1 MLVKVKIK
9 KAFRDK
15 DTFKMYEVD
24 STVDFSEERVKSIK
38 EKLGN
43 DVVEVEKPEQKKP
56 KTTRTTTKKPVKK
69 QSPKKSE

>member
-1 MLVKVKIK
+1 MVKVKVK

-24 STVDFSEERVKSIK
+24 EHIDFSEERVKSIK

-43 DVVEVEKPEQKKP
+43 DFIEVEKP
-56 KTTRTTTKKPVKK
+56 KTTKTTTKKAT
-69 QSPKKSE
+69 PKKSSKKSE

>member
-1 MLVKVKIK
+1 MVKVKVK

-24 STVDFSEERVKSIK
+24 EHIDFSEERVKSIK

-43 DVVEVEKPEQKKP
+43 DFIEVEKPKATK
-56 KTTRTTTKKPVKK
+56 TTTKKAT
-69 QSPKKSE
+69 PKKSSKKSE

>member
-1 MLVKVKIK
+1 MVKVKIK

-24 STVDFSEERVKSIK
+24 STVEFSEERVKSIK
-38 EKLGN
+38 EKLGS
-43 DVVEVEKPEQKKP
+43 DVVEVEKTETPKP
-56 KTTRTTTKKPVKK
+56 KTTKKTTRKPIKK